1 MKSAA
6 SLVPTSHAARLIGVS
21 VGRLHQ
27 MIHEGKATPEARAE
41 CCGSYMFHPD
51 EINRIQK
58 ERNK

>member
-1 MKSAA
+1 MI
-6 SLVPTSHAARLIGVS
+6 PTSHAARLIGVS
-21 VGRLHQ
+21 VARLHQ

-51 EINRIQK
+51 EVDRIQK